1 MKKCVFALLTLTLCS
16 FVTLV
21 QGTFTPVAAAS
32 ARAQGAI
39 PASAIA
45 PPRADQLEKPAPAK
59 VRQAPPKARDAEAVR
74 VVILP
79 FQVNGGKDLDYLNDE
94 LPALF
99 AQRLAAKGFQVV
111 PYKDSLRLLKQQDVK
126 QLNVAAARAIASQ
139 TRAGY
144 AVYGSFN
151 KTGEAF
157 SIDARMVDAAGRN
170 PARPY
175 FVEKK
180 NLIQLLPAVEELV
193 SNMSGSVV
201 KRNAIADI
209 RVRGLKVL
217 DQDVVLMR
225 LNTRKGDAIDPSTVN
240 DEIKRIWDL
249 GYFSDVTADLEQS
262 GEGQLLVFTV
272 KEKPRID
279 DVVVNG
285 SDAVKK
291 DDIMA
296 AMSSKTGSVL
306 NERLLAGDI
315 QKITELYRKEGYYLA
330 EVTSR
335 IEQKTNSASALLV
348 FDVKEGNKLY
358 IKDIKFEGLES
369 ISASDLKKQ
378 LALEEHGVL
387 SWLTGTGVLREEYLE
402 RDSAAIT
409 AYAMNNGYAD
419 IQVAA
424 PQVAYQ
430 DDGIEITFAVKE
442 GKRYK
447 LGNIGFKGD
456 LIDTD
461 ARLFEVIKTDNHK
474 EDAEYFSLSVIQDDV
489 KALTD
494 FYSNYG
500 YAFAE
505 VDLDSQKNEAEG
517 LIDINF
523 VLNKKQKVHVRRV
536 IAEGNTRT
544 RDNVIFRELRLADGD
559 PFDGEKLR
567 RSNERLNRLRFFT
580 QADTTILPTDKE
592 DEVDLRVNIKEDRTG
607 ALMGGVGYSTF
618 YQFGVTGSIM
628 ERNLFGRGYLLGL
641 TGFVS
646 GKSTS
651 LDLTFTNPRLFDT
664 DLGFTDNAYAIWEEW
679 DDFQKKTIGN
689 TMRLFHPIGEYTSVS
704 LGYRLDRYTLFD
716 IPEYAS
722 RAYKEYE
729 GQNLSSVV
737 SAGIG
742 YDSTD
747 SRERPT
753 KGVNSRLFM
762 EYGGGGIGGNDNFYK
777 PIVEMQS
784 FHTLLRNPNH
794 IFHWRTRLGG
804 VFENSDK
811 PVPVFDRFFIGGME
825 SIRGYDSDDL
835 SPRDPK
841 YHDQIGGDRMGYLN
855 IEYIWTFHPELGL
868 AVVPFFD
875 MGFNVDSKQTND
887 PLGELKKSV
896 GLELRWRSPM
906 GDLRFAYGYPLDKN
920 VKGDRPGGRFEFSM
934 GQFF

>member
-1 MKKCVFALLTLTLCS
+1 MKKCVFTLLTLTLCS
-16 FVTLV
+16 CVILGLGTLAS
-21 QGTFTPVAAAS
+21 VAA
-32 ARAQGAI
+32 
-39 PASAIA
+39 
-45 PPRADQLEKPAPAK
+45 KAPAA
-59 VRQAPPKARDAEAVR
+59 QSAPKTTDAETVR

-79 FQVNGGKDLDYLNDE
+79 FQVNGGQDLDYLNEE

-111 PYKDSLRLLKQQDVK
+111 PYRDSMRLLQQQKVG
-126 QLNVAAARAIASQ
+126 QLNVATARAVASQ

-151 KTGEAF
+151 KTGDTF
-157 SIDARMVDAAGRN
+157 SIDARIVDASGRT

-180 NLIQLLPAVEELV
+180 GLIQLLPAVDELV
-193 SNMSGSVV
+193 GNMSGSVI

-225 LNTRKGDAIDPSTVN
+225 LSTRKGDSIDPSTIN
-240 DEIKRIWDL
+240 DEIKRIWEL

-335 IEQKTNSASALLV
+335 VEQKSNSASALLV

-358 IKDIKFEGLES
+358 IKDIKFDGLET
-369 ISASDLKKQ
+369 IDAGDLKKQ
-378 LALEEHGVL
+378 LALEEHSLL
-387 SWLTGTGVLREEYLE
+387 SWITGTGVLREEYLE

-409 AYAMNNGYAD
+409 AYAMNNGYVD
-419 IQVAA
+419 VQVAA
-424 PQVAYQ
+424 PQVVYE
-430 DDGIEITFAVKE
+430 DDGIELTFAIKE
-442 GKRYK
+442 GRRYK
-447 LGNIGFKGD
+447 LGEIGFKGD

-461 ARLFEVIKTDNHK
+461 ERLFGVVKTDEQK
-474 EDAEYFSLSVIQDDV
+474 KDAEYFSLSVIQDDV

-505 VDLDSQKNEAEG
+505 VDLDSKKNEEEG
-517 LIDINF
+517 LINVFFI
-523 VLNKKQKVHVRRV
+523 LNKKQKVHVRRV

-559 PFDGEKLR
+559 LFDGEKLR
-567 RSNERLNRLRFFT
+567 RSNERLNRLRLFT
-580 QADTTILPTDKE
+580 QADTTILPTERE

-607 ALMGGVGYSTF
+607 ALMGGVGYSTY
-618 YQFGVTGSIM
+618 YQFGVSGSIM

-651 LDLTFTNPRLFDT
+651 LDMNFTNPRLFDT
-664 DLGFTDNAYAIWEEW
+664 DLGLTDNAYAIWEEW
-679 DDFQKKTIGN
+679 DDFKKKTIGN
-689 TMRLFHPIGEYTSVS
+689 TLRLFHPIGEYTSVS
-704 LGYRLDRYTLFD
+704 LGYRLDHYTLFD

-722 RAYKEYE
+722 RSYKEYE
-729 GQNLSSVV
+729 GRNLSSVL

-753 KGVNSRLFM
+753 KGVMARVFM
-762 EYGGGGIGGNDNFYK
+762 EYGGGGLGGNDNFYK

-784 FHTLLRNPNH
+784 FHMLARNPNH
-794 IFHWRTRLGG
+794 IFHWRSRVGG
-804 VFENSDK
+804 VFENSSK
-811 PVPVFDRFFIGGME
+811 TVPVFDRFFIGGMD
-825 SIRGYDSDDL
+825 SIRGYDTDDL
-835 SPRDPK
+835 APRDPE

-855 IEYIWTFHPELGL
+855 LEYIWTFHPELGL

-875 MGFNVDSKQTND
+875 MGFNVDSKQTSD
-887 PLGELKKSV
+887 VFGELKKSV

-920 VKGDRPGGRFEFSM
+920 IKGDRPGGRFEFSM